1 MRTLQKLSVRDAYSF
16 DTNPPLIVGPDED
29 FADII
34 QRFANLPELRGIF
47 VADGEQHLL
56 GVITRT
62 DLLDWARMKLS
73 PASQVLFPH
82 QEKTFRL
89 IGLIHASTAGQV
101 MKPDSHRAAVK
112 PDDSLA
118 HALRLMIE
126 LDLIVLPVVDEANR
140 IVEDLKLSE
149 LMARVAQEEELQQR
163 YRADR

>member
-1 MRTLQKLSVRDAYSF
+1 MQTLQKLMIRDVYGF
-16 DTNPPLIVGPDED
+16 DTNPSLIVGPDED

-47 VADGEQHLL
+47 VADTEQRLL
-56 GVITRT
+56 GIITRT

-73 PASQVLFPH
+73 PVSQVLSPH
-82 QEKTFRL
+82 HEKTFRL
-89 IGLIHASTAGQV
+89 ISLIHASTAGQV
-101 MKPDSHRAAVK
+101 MRPDSHRAAVK

-140 IVEDLKLSE
+140 IVGDLKLSE
-149 LMARVAQEEELQQR
+149 LLAAVVVVDEEQ
-163 YRADR
+163 

>member
-1 MRTLQKLSVRDAYSF
+1 MLTLQKLTVRDAYDF
-16 DTNPPLIVGPDED
+16 DPHLSLIVGPDED
-29 FADII
+29 FVDII

-47 VADGEQHLL
+47 VADSEQRLL

-73 PASQVLFPH
+73 PLSQVFSPR

-89 IGLIHASTAGQV
+89 ISLIHASTAGQV
-101 MKPDSHRAAVK
+101 MHPDSHRAAVK

-126 LDLIVLPVVDEANR
+126 LDLVVLPVVDEANR

-149 LMARVAQEEELQQR
+149 LMARVAQEEGS
-163 YRADR
+163 

>member
-1 MRTLQKLSVRDAYSF
+1 MLTLQKLTVRDAYNF
-16 DTNPPLIVGPDED
+16 DPHLSLIVGPDED
-29 FADII
+29 FVKII
-34 QRFANLPELRGIF
+34 QRFASLPELRGIF
-47 VADGEQHLL
+47 VADSEQRLL

-73 PASQVLFPH
+73 PLSQGFSPR

-89 IGLIHASTAGQV
+89 ISLIHASTAGQV
-101 MKPDSHRAAVK
+101 MHPDSHRSAVK

-126 LDLIVLPVVDEANR
+126 LDLVVLPVVDEANR

-149 LMARVAQEEELQQR
+149 LMARVAQEEEL
-163 YRADR
+163 